1 MSASAFRC
9 SSWEKEGGSHQHEH
23 AVDGLPINGQIVKRL
38 FQSSLRTQGL
48 FLLAPSRMWD

>member
-1 MSASAFRC
+1 
-9 SSWEKEGGSHQHEH
+9 
-23 AVDGLPINGQIVKRL
+23 LPINGQIVKRL